1 MSQLIL
7 IKKTVSKQFN
17 YWWNAKTEHWE
28 GLRQNATPMDA
39 TKAQQWF
46 IRLGGNKSS
55 EISFENL

>member
-17 YWWNAKTEHWE
+17 YWWNSKQCQWE
-28 GLRQNATPMDA
+28 GLRTNATPMDA
-39 TKAQQWF
+39 PEAQKWF
-46 IRLGGNKSS
+46 NKLGGNANS